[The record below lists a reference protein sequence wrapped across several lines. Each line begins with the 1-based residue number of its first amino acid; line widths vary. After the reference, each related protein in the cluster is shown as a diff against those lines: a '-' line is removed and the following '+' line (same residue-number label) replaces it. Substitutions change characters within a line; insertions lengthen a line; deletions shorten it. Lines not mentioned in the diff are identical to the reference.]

1 MRCLLGLAAVI
12 LGLSTLILGCT
23 REGVKMSAEESSRL
37 GDQAKLYTAYN
48 LWYEKP
54 DRMFV
59 INYRR
64 GIMIPAGTEV
74 TAVRV
79 KQSSRKPTIKFKT
92 ASNRNEYTINF
103 TPKFFPGVTIDEVNE
118 RLFSDKPLEERT
130 AGLKPLEIEAIRK
143 GQLVEGMC
151 KEAVLIARGYPPSHE
166 TPSLDADVWYY
177 WEGRF
182 VKEVVRFD
190 ADGRT
195 ILD

>member
-1 MRCLLGLAAVI
+1 MRCVLGLATVI
-12 LGLSTLILGCT
+12 LGLSTLIPGCT

-37 GDQAKLYTAYN
+37 GDQVKLYTAYN

-54 DRMFV
+54 ERMFA

-74 TAVRV
+74 AAVRV
-79 KQSSRKPTIKFKT
+79 KHSSRRPNIKFKT
-92 ASNRNEYTINF
+92 ASKGNGYTVYF
-103 TPKFFPGVTIDEVNE
+103 TPKFFPGETIDEVKK

-151 KEAVLIARGYPPSHE
+151 REAVLIARGYPPNHE
-166 TPSLDADVWYY
+166 TPSLDADVWHY

-182 VKEVVRFD
+182 VKELVRFD

-195 ILD
+195 IRD